1 MILPNKVM
9 NLKYS
14 LLGKG
19 IIILNSV
26 RKPRT
31 VSSLWDIVKMTEEI
45 NTFDKFI
52 LTLDFLYILGL
63 INSKNGLIMRVE
75 CNITDFSEKYQE
87 LKEKGYSD
95 DSLFYELWNY
105 SSGNSPKKH
114 VMYPESTLLT
124 YLSELCEVFEK

>member
-19 IIILNSV
+19 AIILSNL

-75 CNITDFSEKYQE
+75 NNVEK
-87 LKEKGYSD
+87 
-95 DSLFYELWNY
+95 N
-105 SSGNSPKKH
+105 
-114 VMYPESTLLT
+114 
-124 YLSELCEVFEK
+124 